1 MRFLPAITDG
11 VVSCTDKRR
20 LMALPPNFGG
30 LGKPL
35 FGDMEYQIWN
45 IKLLTK
51 TLHEKIILQDSRYD
65 TWSRDKEEQ
74 KQNCQN

>member
-35 FGDMEYQIWN
+35 FGDMEY
-45 IKLLTK
+45 
-51 TLHEKIILQDSRYD
+51 KIA
-65 TWSRDKEEQ
+65 
-74 KQNCQN
+74 N

>member
-1 MRFLPAITDG
+1 
-11 VVSCTDKRR
+11 
-20 LMALPPNFGG
+20 MALPPNFGG

-51 TLHEKIILQDSRYD
+51 TLREKIILQDSRYD
-65 TWSRDKEEQ
+65 T
-74 KQNCQN
+74 